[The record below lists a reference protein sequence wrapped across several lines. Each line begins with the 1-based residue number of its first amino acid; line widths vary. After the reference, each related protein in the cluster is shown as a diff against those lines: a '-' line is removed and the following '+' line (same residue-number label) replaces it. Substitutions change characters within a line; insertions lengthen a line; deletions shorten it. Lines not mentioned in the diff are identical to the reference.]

1 MAHSFKKYFSQL
13 IVRGSVSQRTSDILM
28 VVGQKAGSELTPGS
42 QPEAIASVTEM
53 MAQGVDEADFA

>member
-1 MAHSFKKYFSQL
+1 MAHRLKKYFSQL
-13 IVRGSVSQRTSDILM
+13 IIRGSASQRTSDILM

-42 QPEAIASVTEM
+42 QAEPIAPVAEM